1 MRAGRLNKLV
11 TIEQVIESRDSKG
24 GVVETWV
31 TFAEVW
37 ASIEPLV
44 GREYFDSKQLNA
56 ELTAKIRIRYLEGV
70 TSKMRVLYGSRIFE
84 IISPPIDVREGN
96 REMVLMCREDV

>member
-11 TIEQVIESRDSKG
+11 TIQQVIETRDSKG
-24 GVVETWV
+24 GVVESWGS
-31 TFAEVW
+31 FAEVW

-44 GREYFDSKQLNA
+44 GREYFESKQINA

-70 TSKMRVLYGSRIFE
+70 HSKMRILYDDRVFE
-84 IISPPIDVREGN
+84 IVSPPIDVREGN
-96 REMVLMCREDV
+96 RELVLMCMEDV